1 MTRAVVTGA
10 SGFIGKT
17 LTKALLDRGM
27 EIWAVVR
34 DKRKLDDIKNE
45 NLHIVEA
52 DFAEYPHLAEQ
63 IDIRGFDVCFHLAWN
78 GTWGAPFRDYALQLG
93 NAKAACDMV
102 EQAAA
107 LGCRRFI
114 LTSTIVQLEAQRYM
128 LSDEGTPRVSCIYG
142 TAKNTAALLCRIQAG
157 QLDIGWNTAVLSSV
171 YGAGDCSGMIE
182 NVLIKSFLAGERPR
196 LATGENRYDCTYVDD
211 VVSGLIAIAEK
222 GAMNRTYYVGHR
234 EGQTFRQIVCG
245 MRDALAPE
253 MELRFGEYP
262 DGAPIDY
269 SLIDV
274 DALYND
280 TGFEPVISLDEG
292 VRRTA
297 QWLETKQIEPG
308 GVISSSIF
316 YIVCVLPRY
325 AGRYA
330 R

>member
-1 MTRAVVTGA
+1 MTHAIVTGA
-10 SGFIGKT
+10 SGFIGCA
-17 LTKALLDRGM
+17 LTKALLDRSV
-27 EIWAVVR
+27 EVWAVVR
-34 DKRKLDDIKNE
+34 DGHKLDDIKSE

-52 DFAEYPHLAEQ
+52 DFGEYPHLAEQ
-63 IDIRGFDVCFHLAWN
+63 IAPRGFDVCFHLAWN
-78 GTWGAPFRDYALQLG
+78 GTWGAPFRDYALQLR

-102 EQAAA
+102 EQAAK

-157 QLDIGWNTAVLSSV
+157 QLGIGWNTAVLSSV
-171 YGAGDCSGMIE
+171 YGVGDRSGMIE
-182 NVLIKSFLAGERPR
+182 NVLIKSFLAGERPK
-196 LATGENRYDCTYVDD
+196 LTMGENSYDCTYVDD
-211 VVSGLIAIAEK
+211 IVAGLIAIAER
-222 GAMNRTYYVGHR
+222 GALNRTYYVGHR
-234 EGQTFRQIVCG
+234 QMRTFREIVCG
-245 MRDALAPE
+245 MRDVLAPE

-280 TGFEPVISLDEG
+280 TGYEPAISLAEG

-297 QWLETKQIEPG
+297 QWLETQKLVRG
-308 GVISSSIF
+308 GGN
-316 YIVCVLPRY
+316 LL
-325 AGRYA
+325 
-330 R
+330 